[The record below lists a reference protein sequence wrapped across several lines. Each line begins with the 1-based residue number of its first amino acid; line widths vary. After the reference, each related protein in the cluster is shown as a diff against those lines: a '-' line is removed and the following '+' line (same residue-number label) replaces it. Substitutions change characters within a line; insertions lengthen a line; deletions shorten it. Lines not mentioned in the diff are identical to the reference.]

1 MEEITNPSNPTI
13 NYIIFSVA
21 SAVIALVG
29 NYLLKKSDNSTQVE
43 VARINS
49 SEREVTKLTQ
59 DLQELERKIQELSQD
74 IISLKEALAAKS
86 VIIMDKE
93 KIIYQLEEL
102 LKRFKI
108 LFDITYKQLQV
119 VLKDNQDG
127 LVVLEEVKK
136 TFDEHNPAR

>member
-1 MEEITNPSNPTI
+1 MEELTIPTNPTL

-29 NYLLKKSDNSTQVE
+29 NFLLKKSDNNTKVE

-49 SEREVTKLTQ
+49 SEREVEKLTQ
-59 DLQELERKIQELSQD
+59 DLQDLERKIQQLSDD
-74 IISLKEALAAKS
+74 IISLKESLTAKGK
-86 VIIMDKE
+86 VIMEKDK
-93 KIIYQLEEL
+93 IVYQLEEL

-108 LFDITYKQLQV
+108 LFDITYKQLKV

-136 TFDEHNPAR
+136 TFDEHSPGR